1 MITLEI
7 LNSESMKVIKQVM
20 REKEEAEREA
30 KEQAWLEEA
39 EKERDFATEFLFNE
53 LKEKMYSTTFDTVSM
68 YITDEIFK
76 TIFNNETR
84 QCSWKKEKQINAVYE
99 TLQNL
104 FEIAGYSLFMYTY
117 CTSWYTRS
125 GRYAEMTLSI
135 KE

>member
-39 EKERDFATEFLFNE
+39 EKERDFAIEFLFNE
-53 LKEKMYSTTFDTVSM
+53 LKEKMYSTSIDTVSM
-68 YITDEIFK
+68 YIT
-76 TIFNNETR
+76 NETFKIIFGDETR
-84 QCSWKKEKQINAVYE
+84 RCDWKKERQIDAVYE

-117 CTSWYTRS
+117 CKSWYTRS
-125 GRYAEMTLSI
+125 GRYAEMTLRI

>member
-20 REKEEAEREA
+20 REKEEAERET

-39 EKERDFATEFLFNE
+39 EKERDFAIEFLFNE
-53 LKEKMYSTTFDTVSM
+53 LKEKMYSTSIDTVSM
-68 YITDEIFK
+68 YITNEIFK
-76 TIFNNETR
+76 IIFGDETQR
-84 QCSWKKEKQINAVYE
+84 CDWKKERQIDAVYE

-104 FEIAGYSLFMYTY
+104 FEIAGYSLFMHTY
-117 CTSWYTRS
+117 CKSWYTRS
-125 GRYAEMTLSI
+125 GRYAEMTLRI